1 MASAKSVLERMIAA
15 MNRGY
20 TAGLRKKDID
30 VFAKPRPKKKR
41 VLKKSPSP
49 LRKNRNSKAKKSL
62 GEKPRR
68 RAAKISQNSSN
79 GLIAPL

>member
-15 MNRGY
+15 MNRGD
-20 TAGLRKKDID
+20 TAGLRKDID

-49 LRKNRNSKAKKSL
+49 LRKNRNSKARK
-62 GEKPRR
+62 KPRR
-68 RAAKISQNSSN
+68 KAKKASR
-79 GLIAPL
+79 

>member
-15 MNRGY
+15 MNRGD

-49 LRKNRNSKAKKSL
+49 VRKNRNSKARK
-62 GEKPRR
+62 KPRR
-68 RAAKISQNSSN
+68 KRQRS
-79 GLIAPL
+79 